1 MPQENKKKERVKKM
15 IKFGKW
21 VVKFRIPIL
30 ILSFLLLIPT
40 GIIYMNTRIN
50 YDILSYLPG
59 DIETM
64 KGQDILL
71 DEFGTGAFSVAV
83 IDGMQEKEI
92 SQLEDKLK
100 EIDHVKDVLW
110 YGALADISIPMD
122 MLPDDLKDS
131 LQNADSSDLFLAKAV
146 YYLEQELQ
154 ANGYE
159 SLLCCTGYNLE
170 LKQNYLNLI
179 LSKKVDGIILVGSN
193 FIGTTEDEN
202 QYIKDVSTQ
211 VPIMLLNASFDY
223 PNVYST
229 LCDDY
234 TTMFEATESMLDS
247 GIADPVYIYNS
258 ISYSGRKKLNGFK
271 DALKKH
277 GISDIENRIHKYDGD
292 SQQFNEIADFMDQVA
307 KEAPPFHGVI
317 AADDVLAV
325 GVVKYA
331 QRNHISVPDD
341 LSIIG
346 YNNSMLTTCC
356 IPELTSVDNRLET
369 QTHQLVQTLVGV
381 LSGEE
386 MPKKSIFSGKLIK
399 RGTTLF

>member
-1 MPQENKKKERVKKM
+1 MTIYDISKKAGVSIATVSRVLNGSDKVRPSTKKKVM
-15 IKFGKW
+15 D
-21 VVKFRIPIL
+21 
-30 ILSFLLLIPT
+30 
-40 GIIYMNTRIN
+40 IIEK
-50 YDILSYLPG
+50 YDYTPN
-59 DIETM
+59 
-64 KGQDILL
+64 
-71 DEFGTGAFSVAV
+71 AFAR
-83 IDGMQEKEI
+83 GMG
-92 SQLEDKLK
+92 L
-100 EIDHVKDVLW
+100 H
-110 YGALADISIPMD
+110 
-122 MLPDDLKDS
+122 S
-131 LQNADSSDLFLAKAV
+131 LQTIGILCADSSDLFLAKAV

-258 ISYSGRKKLNGFK
+258 ISYSGRKKINGFK

-292 SQQFNEIADFMDQVA
+292 SQQFNEIA
-307 KEAPPFHGVI
+307 
-317 AADDVLAV
+317 
-325 GVVKYA
+325 
-331 QRNHISVPDD
+331 DD